1 MSTRRCSDDLTTGP
15 ASKASNNDTVN
26 SSIPLSDA
34 KPAGVATST
43 TNRPLKQGLPLEHPN
58 LTQPNMASSRIPAG
72 DDKPDDQT
80 TTTPN
85 NSLSD
90 SPPLKFADQSQCKF
104 MTIPRELRIMI
115 YAYVY
120 EYRPDTQN
128 TSTKHRDE
136 DADRQAEDSHLAANI
151 SLAETAPPTKDAIL
165 PCRELY
171 MEMRK
176 IQIAAYRKY
185 WTKNRFSFPLGYDGW
200 NAWLDPDLAQ
210 PSSRLDRF
218 AYLPEDPRR
227 AEAPYARFYLDLP
240 MVKDL
245 RRIRHFCGSVRHQ
258 HCGNLVLDHHILD
271 IVFELGKWHTRVLS
285 SLGKPLGPGDEKYD
299 RWLEYQYW
307 TDVNF
312 QTIMA
317 IPMRPELEYDSHEE
331 YGSEQR
337 AGFDPRKGEGL
348 FKLALSHLAIDIGF
362 AGLCNW
368 AVDAVYSCH
377 QDYSLL

>member
-1 MSTRRCSDDLTTGP
+1 
-15 ASKASNNDTVN
+15 
-26 SSIPLSDA
+26 
-34 KPAGVATST
+34 
-43 TNRPLKQGLPLEHPN
+43 
-58 LTQPNMASSRIPAG
+58 
-72 DDKPDDQT
+72 
-80 TTTPN
+80 
-85 NSLSD
+85 
-90 SPPLKFADQSQCKF
+90 
-104 MTIPRELRIMI
+104 
-115 YAYVY
+115 
-120 EYRPDTQN
+120 
-128 TSTKHRDE
+128 
-136 DADRQAEDSHLAANI
+136 
-151 SLAETAPPTKDAIL
+151 
-165 PCRELY
+165 
-171 MEMRK
+171 
-176 IQIAAYRKY
+176 
-185 WTKNRFSFPLGYDGW
+185 
-200 NAWLDPDLAQ
+200 
-210 PSSRLDRF
+210 
-218 AYLPEDPRR
+218 
-227 AEAPYARFYLDLP
+227 
-240 MVKDL
+240 
-245 RRIRHFCGSVRHQ
+245 
-258 HCGNLVLDHHILD
+258 VLDHHILD